1 MAMLLE
7 FTPSSFTTEKYD
19 TTIRQ
24 LEEAGQGAPA
34 GRLSHVAYG
43 DPNALRVT
51 DVWESREAFEAFGRG
66 LQTRRGHGGRQ
77 LGEAGAG
84 GSRFEGPLALWAALS
99 FRSSRALE
107 STLVSPR

>member
-19 TTIRQ
+19 LTIRQ

-51 DVWESREAFEAFGRG
+51 DVWESQEAFEAFGRTLMPILKAAG
-66 LQTRRGHGGRQ
+66 VDP
-77 LGEAGAG
+77 GEPKVTPVHNTIVAAPVGAA
-84 GSRFEGPLALWAALS
+84 R
-99 FRSSRALE
+99 
-107 STLVSPR
+107 

>member
-7 FTPSSFTTEKYD
+7 FTPTAYTTEKYD

-51 DVWESREAFEAFGRG
+51 DVWESQEAFEAFGRTLIPI
-66 LQTRRGHGGRQ
+66 LQGVGVDPGQPKVTPLHNVIV
-77 LGEAGAG
+77 AAPVGAG
-84 GSRFEGPLALWAALS
+84 R
-99 FRSSRALE
+99 
-107 STLVSPR
+107 